1 MYLDDFLVI
10 TSSFEEY
17 QAALQHLISRLHA
30 LGFWITWHK
39 VVRVILS
46 ERVLAFQVCRI
57 VAVGEEFSF
66 VRVTGDADLTQATA
80 VQAFTYA
87 Q

>member
-1 MYLDDFLVI
+1 M
-10 TSSFEEY
+10 
-17 QAALQHLISRLHA
+17 
-30 LGFWITWHK
+30 
-39 VVRVILS
+39 ILS